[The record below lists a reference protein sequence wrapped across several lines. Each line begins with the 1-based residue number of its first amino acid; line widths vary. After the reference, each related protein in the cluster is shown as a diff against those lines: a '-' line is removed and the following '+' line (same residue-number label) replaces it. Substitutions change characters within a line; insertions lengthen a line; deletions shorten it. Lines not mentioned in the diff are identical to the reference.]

1 MKVQN
6 QILVNLEKSELD
18 EATKWKHIAGPRYKF
33 MDEKYE
39 MNIMTKLIPM
49 LYKYGIDIAQRPIQ
63 DKPGKQSYVGYDKD
77 YNKIRFNFYNQH
89 EDKLDNR
96 EGKYDMLVTIDY
108 KENSVE
114 AGVVDLRNKD
124 YAEKAFEI
132 ITMTLEDLGF
142 NLDGSK
148 ETPKEE
154 QPKSEDDIELDNL
167 ASFKKS
173 LSEQEILEIEV
184 DD

>member
-6 QILVNLEKSELD
+6 QILANLEKSELD
-18 EATKWKHIAGPRYKF
+18 EATKWKHIAGPRYKP

-39 MNIMTKLIPM
+39 MDIMTKLIPM
-49 LYKYGIDIAQRPIQ
+49 LYKYGIRMSQRPIQ
-63 DKPGKQSYVGYDKD
+63 DKPGKQVYIGYDKD
-77 YNKIRFNFYNQH
+77 YNRIRFSFYNQH
-89 EDKLDNR
+89 EDKLENR

-108 KENSVE
+108 TDSSVE

-124 YAEKAFEI
+124 SVEKAFEL
-132 ITMTLEDLGF
+132 ITMTLEDLGY
-142 NLDGSK
+142 NVDGSEGTSK
-148 ETPKEE
+148 E

-184 DD
+184 ND